1 MKKLISMALAA
12 GMAVSLAAFKLS
24 RIRFREVWF
33 MLVFML
39 VRRLPR
45 QPIPPLLPPP
55 RPLPTAIWPTSRV
68 RAR

>member
-12 GMAVSLAAFKLS
+12 GMAVRPAPSGGGA
-24 RIRFREVWF
+24 VG
-33 MLVFML
+33 M
-39 VRRLPR
+39 PR

-55 RPLPTAIWPTSRV
+55 RRLPTATWPTSRV